1 MSSFLLGLFSNSLL
15 FNSFIVVNNSC
26 FSWLH
31 DSLSRKFR
39 IKTFLLVVIL
49 HNSPLIFIRSRGF
62 GAASL
67 ASLVIILTQD
77 WDLNNISS
85 VHLLNITIV
94 SCHYLLLIITSVSC
108 LCLLLIITS
117 VSCHCLLLIITNVS
131 CHYLLLISS
140 SFHLITVSSCI
151 SCLLLRSGFFSSCCC
166 LGRCCS
172 RCS

>member
-15 FNSFIVVNNSC
+15 FNSFIVVYNSC

-39 IKTFLLVVIL
+39 IKTFLLVIIL
-49 HNSPLIFIRSRGF
+49 HNSPLIFIRSGGF

-67 ASLVIILTQD
+67 ASLLIILTQD
-77 WDLNNISS
+77 WDFNNISS
-85 VHLLNITIV
+85 VHLLNIT
-94 SCHYLLLIITSVSC
+94 
-108 LCLLLIITS
+108 S
-117 VSCHCLLLIITNVS
+117 VSCHC
-131 CHYLLLISS
+131 LLLISS